1 MGISLD
7 GISSYL
13 DQAKSTS
20 SSAGVE
26 KTLSSDL
33 STASDEKLM
42 DACKNFES
50 YMIEQ
55 VVKEMEKTIPED
67 KDGDPAMSQMKD
79 YYKEELVKKMS
90 GKMAEQNGNNFAQTM
105 YEQMKRNYNL

>member
-1 MGISLD
+1 MSISLD

-13 DQAKSTS
+13 DTAKSTS

-26 KTLSSDL
+26 KTLNSNLSD
-33 STASDEKLM
+33 ASDDELM

-55 VVKEMEKTIPED
+55 VVKEMEKTIPENED
-67 KDGDPAMSQMKD
+67 EDSSMSQMTDFYKD
-79 YYKEELVKKMS
+79 QMVQSLSE
-90 GKMAEQNGNNFAQTM
+90 KMADQNGNSLAQTM

>member
-1 MGISLD
+1 MSISLD

-20 SSAGVE
+20 SSSGVE

-33 STASDEKLM
+33 STASDDQLM

-67 KDGDPAMSQMKD
+67 ENEDSSMSQLKD
-79 YYKEELVKKMS
+79 YYKAQMVQTMS
-90 GKMAEQNGNNFAQTM
+90 EKMADQNGNSFAQTM